1 MYSDVFY
8 SPFTNVSG
16 LKEYSH
22 AQEGYSVSWPAT
34 LRGIISVG
42 ATGYKDIV
50 RNIDGND
57 YTDMLAF
64 APEKQGYVTK
74 FSSPGPTFDGQTKP
88 DVVAPGMNIHTAFNS
103 FVDISESIRKELTDK
118 VIHNGKTYYYTAQ
131 GGTSMASPV
140 VAGAVAL
147 WLQAK
152 PDLTPEEVLD
162 VIAHTATLPDP
173 SLDYPN
179 NTYGYSQIDVYRGLL
194 YVLSLP
200 SAIPS
205 LSQHQPQQ
213 ARFHLSGRPLS
224 VALAVAPQQPPTL
237 CVYNLQG
244 QPVASDTGTAIDLST
259 LPAGVYAVQL
269 NTHDKSTTGSTL
281 IRL

>member
-1 MYSDVFY
+1 M
-8 SPFTNVSG
+8 
-16 LKEYSH
+16 
-22 AQEGYSVSWPAT
+22 
-34 LRGIISVG
+34 
-42 ATGYKDIV
+42 
-50 RNIDGND
+50 
-57 YTDMLAF
+57 
-64 APEKQGYVTK
+64 
-74 FSSPGPTFDGQTKP
+74 
-88 DVVAPGMNIHTAFNS
+88 
-103 FVDISESIRKELTDK
+103 
-118 VIHNGKTYYYTAQ
+118 
-131 GGTSMASPV
+131 
-140 VAGAVAL
+140 
-147 WLQAK
+147 QAK

-179 NTYGYSQIDVYRGLL
+179 NTYGYGQIDVYRGLL

-213 ARFHLSGRPLS
+213 ARFHLSGRHLS